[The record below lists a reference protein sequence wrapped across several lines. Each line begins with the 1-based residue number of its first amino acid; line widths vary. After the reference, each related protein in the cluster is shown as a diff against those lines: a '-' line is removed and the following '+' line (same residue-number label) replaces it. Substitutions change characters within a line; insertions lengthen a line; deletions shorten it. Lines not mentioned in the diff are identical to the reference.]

1 MPAMANRPTRLTRS
15 ILTVSQVPSPT
26 LSRVHHQTKRSLSN
40 STATAAEVKEPKPND
55 RVSRGTESPNPFP
68 LKHSVEKAFQESMQ
82 YIKRDAERLQT
93 KLKQMQP
100 SQKSTQSSQEI
111 ERLEILSQVND
122 VQVRKNHKLG
132 DPNQVDMSKPIYRF
146 LEQQRWRKGGQ
157 LGRLMETT
165 HRLRIFPDVY
175 PSIDPTADLKIKFPD
190 SYLPDASRST
200 NIGNFVPS
208 SKSTNPPDIQVQVFH
223 PEPKLYTLVMV
234 DPDVPDP
241 QNRTFTTFCHWMRT
255 NISLSATT
263 NGDID
268 SRPEKEEDEVLKYVP
283 PHPAQ
288 GSGSHRYTIMIFEQA
303 GPIGSGQGEP
313 YERCGFSLRRFS
325 SQHGLKP
332 AGVMAWISQWHE
344 RDAEAISTIYRDI
357 LQIPE
362 PRYGKE
368 PKPYSSR
375 IKLPSHTP
383 LPLTHRNPPVIPW
396 RQKIASSADPSST

>member
-1 MPAMANRPTRLTRS
+1 MANRPTRLTRS
-15 ILTVSQVPSPT
+15 IIPVSQIPSPT

-40 STATAAEVKEPKPND
+40 STATAATVKETKPND
-55 RVSRGTESPNPFP
+55 RLSRGTEPPNPFP

-82 YIKRDAERLQT
+82 YIKQDAERLQT
-93 KLKQMQP
+93 KLKQMQLSRNP
-100 SQKSTQSSQEI
+100 AQSSQEI
-111 ERLEILSQVND
+111 ERLEILTQVND

-157 LGRLMETT
+157 LGRL
-165 HRLRIFPDVY
+165 
-175 PSIDPTADLKIKFPD
+175 
-190 SYLPDASRST
+190 
-200 NIGNFVPS
+200 
-208 SKSTNPPDIQVQVFH
+208 STNPPGIQVQVFH

-263 NGDID
+263 NGEVDP
-268 SRPEKEEDEVLKYVP
+268 RPEKDEDEVLKYIP

-288 GSGSHRYTIMIFEQA
+288 GSGSHRYTIMMFEQA
-303 GPIGSGQGEP
+303 GPIGSGQAEP
-313 YERCGFSLRRFS
+313 WERCGFSLRRFS

-332 AGVMAWISQWHE
+332 AGVMAWMSQWHE
-344 RDAEAISTIYRDI
+344 RDAEAISAIYRDI